1 MVMIASEELKLSD
14 WANWVTQD
22 KNGVITEWE
31 VKPTTEFLGW
41 YGDGR
46 YNEIEC
52 SCRPNLEWED
62 AIVNVDEW
70 KPCMKDGILWFRGW
84 GMKPHDELLSDYLAK
99 VWASDID
106 ETSFEKETMKKI
118 NERLQQVATQQ
129 YSNFVLNELRS
140 PDSLAPDVE
149 KILTDPM
156 SKPSNWRKTLTPA
169 SSEEYEG
176 KEDRVEDHPLY
187 PIFMRVIEYTM
198 RGKGERHG
206 GCSVP
211 FLDQPWNHYAK
222 LHGRGFLTGQAS
234 KKLEEAASIKE
245 GKAFVNEVLGAITY
259 AGMSILNEEER
270 MKDE

>member
-1 MVMIASEELKLSD
+1 MRASEELKLSD

-22 KNGVITEWE
+22 KNGVITEWGE
-31 VKPTTEFLGW
+31 KPFIGTRAWFNSTPRGQM
-41 YGDGR
+41 
-46 YNEIEC
+46 NEIEC
-52 SCRPNLEWED
+52 SCRPNPAWD
-62 AIVNVDEW
+62 QAIVDVDLS
-70 KPCMKDGILWFRGW
+70 KPCMENGILSFRVW
-84 GMKPHDELLSDYLAK
+84 KRETDHDELLQDYLAK
-99 VWASDID
+99 VWNSP
-106 ETSFEKETMKKI
+106 
-118 NERLQQVATQQ
+118 NLGQQ
-129 YSNFVLNELRS
+129 YSNFVLNELRR

-149 KILTDPM
+149 NILTDPM

>member
-1 MVMIASEELKLSD
+1 MRANEEL
-14 WANWVTQD
+14 
-22 KNGVITEWE
+22 
-31 VKPTTEFLGW
+31 
-41 YGDGR
+41 
-46 YNEIEC
+46 
-52 SCRPNLEWED
+52 
-62 AIVNVDEW
+62 
-70 KPCMKDGILWFRGW
+70 
-84 GMKPHDELLSDYLAK
+84 KPHDELLSEYLAK
-99 VWASDID
+99 VWNSPNLGHEEYEED
-106 ETSFEKETMKKI
+106 EEFDSEEDMVSILRAFDE
-118 NERLQQVATQQ
+118 AQQ

-169 SSEEYEG
+169 SSEDYEG
-176 KEDRVEDHPLY
+176 EEDRVEDHPLY

-222 LHGRGFLTGQAS
+222 MHGRGFLTGQAA

-245 GKAFVNEVLGAITY
+245 GEAFVDEVLGAITY